1 MGESLT
7 STTSMHQNHRA
18 NSPDITRR
26 RASRNGV
33 IIFEVVMF
41 VLGSGLSLGVFS
53 LVGLR
58 VGLLALLISVLI
70 GLVCAS
76 SIHMVLQWEKAVIL
90 RFGKFSR
97 TSGPGLVFTLPI
109 IEYCTLRIDQRV
121 ATAYFGAEET
131 LTSDLVPVNVDAV
144 LFWMVFDPEKACNEV
159 EDYASAVTWVAQT
172 AMRKAIGRNTVAEVA
187 AKRDQIDE
195 ELREEIEEKLAPW
208 GIDIIGVE
216 VRDIV
221 IPHDLQE
228 AMSRQAIAERE
239 REARMVLA
247 EAESDIAAMLSDAS
261 KIYDDDERA
270 MRLRTMHLAYESVKA
285 SGGTVVLPSSFSEG
299 FVDPK
304 VNKN

>member
-1 MGESLT
+1 
-7 STTSMHQNHRA
+7 MHQNHRA

-304 VNKN
+304 GNKN